1 MENVI
6 KDEFSYYYYKGKSN
20 NGRYIWQY
28 QNATSSFAD
37 SSNNNRLISYNE
49 QSMNKQPQL

>member
-1 MENVI
+1 VENVK

-49 QSMNKQPQL
+49 QSMNKQSQL

>member
-1 MENVI
+1 VENVK
-6 KDEFSYYYYKGKSN
+6 KDEFSYYYNKGKSN

-28 QNATSSFAD
+28 QNTISSFAD

-49 QSMNKQPQL
+49 QSMNKQAQL